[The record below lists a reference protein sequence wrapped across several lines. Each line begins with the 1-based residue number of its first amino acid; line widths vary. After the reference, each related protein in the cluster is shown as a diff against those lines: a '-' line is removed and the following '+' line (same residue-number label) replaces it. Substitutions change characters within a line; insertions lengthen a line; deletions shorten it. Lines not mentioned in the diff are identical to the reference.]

1 MHSLAIVYE
10 LCISIEWI
18 TAERQCGNS
27 RLNAVMRK
35 RYTCLP
41 TNCDFNS
48 ALCTDLWVAQCF
60 GLRCAYSSEHTHN
73 TPLHTHT
80 LSGTDRHMV
89 TDGLKV

>member
-10 LCISIEWI
+10 LLISIEWI
-18 TAERQCGNS
+18 TAERQRGNT

-60 GLRCAYSSEHTHN
+60 GLRCAYSSEHTQHAP
-73 TPLHTHT
+73 THTHT
-80 LSGTDRHMV
+80 HTYTHTYTHTLMV
-89 TDGLKV
+89 